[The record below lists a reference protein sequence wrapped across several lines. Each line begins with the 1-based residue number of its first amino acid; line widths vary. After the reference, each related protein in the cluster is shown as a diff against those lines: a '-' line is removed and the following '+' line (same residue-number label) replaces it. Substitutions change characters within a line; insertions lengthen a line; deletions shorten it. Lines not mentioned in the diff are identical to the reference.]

1 MKKIILVLLMAIIST
16 LCIYS
21 YNSYNVNN
29 VAVNFE
35 EVNTIKLHV
44 PASVKI
50 IEIPDT
56 SFINI
61 HVSDK
66 VKDNLI
72 YNIDDSVLNIKMNKG
87 LFWDWGLQN
96 DDIKIK
102 IGVPNVENLQVTTT
116 NSLIISE
123 NKNIRLSNY
132 ENE

>member
-1 MKKIILVLLMAIIST
+1 MKKIILVLLMTIIST
-16 LCIYS
+16 LGIYS

-29 VAVNFE
+29 VQVNFE

-44 PASVKI
+44 PASIKI

-61 HVSDK
+61 RVSDK

-87 LFWDWGLQN
+87 LFWDWEVQN

-102 IGVPNVENLQVTTT
+102 IGVPNVEHLQVKTT

-123 NKNIRLSNY
+123 NKNIKLSNY

>member
-16 LCIYS
+16 LGIY
-21 YNSYNVNN
+21 SYNVNN

-87 LFWDWGLQN
+87 LFCDWGLQN

>member
-1 MKKIILVLLMAIIST
+1 MKKIILVLLMTIIST
-16 LCIYS
+16 LGIYS

-29 VAVNFE
+29 VQVNFE

-44 PASVKI
+44 PASIKI

-87 LFWDWGLQN
+87 LFWDWEVQN

-102 IGVPNVENLQVTTT
+102 IGIPNVEHLQVKTT

>member
-16 LCIYS
+16 LGIYS
-21 YNSYNVNN
+21 YNANN
-29 VAVNFE
+29 LAVNFE

-61 HVSDK
+61 RVSDK

-72 YNIDDSVLNIKMNKG
+72 YDIDDSVLNIKMNKG
-87 LFWDWGLQN
+87 LFWDCGGQD

-123 NKNIRLSNY
+123 NKNIKLSNY
-132 ENE
+132 ENQ

>member
-16 LCIYS
+16 LGIYS
-21 YNSYNVNN
+21 YNANN
-29 VAVNFE
+29 LAVNFE

-72 YNIDDSVLNIKMNKG
+72 YDIDDSVLNIKMNKG
-87 LFWDWGLQN
+87 LFWDWGVQN